1 MKPGKQAPNN
11 QQAGRRLHGR
21 RVNNAHKEP
30 APSLVRTTERE
41 ATDRRSVPW
50 GIEDSSGVA
59 HVDAASMPAP
69 PLTEIGRVSRMLGG
83 GEDVLPQRETGDDLG
98 ALMLGKPAP
107 QGSST
112 KVYTGRE
119 VVLRGLTTGTVLTA
133 APNAGSTSDSDS
145 SAPRAGKAAEF
156 IGTVTR
162 SYFRGDPST
171 GGAFGVLAVRVG
183 DKDVRVAGPGA
194 GDVLEGEVIGVSG
207 RWVQHPKYGMQVKST
222 RVQRTQQTGSRG
234 PASAPAAGAAGA
246 EGASTPGSVLGVV
259 TPAAAVGFL
268 SSGVLKGVGPATAQR
283 IVEALGPAGS
293 VELLMG
299 DDWSAL
305 LAVKGI
311 GQKSL
316 ERMRG
321 GWDADGGSG
330 RLALQLHGMGMPLDV
345 AARASSRLGAA
356 AAADIL
362 RGDPYDSVGR
372 IAGMSL
378 ASADDVAARQ
388 LDGSLSLGKLNPARV
403 QAAVRLA
410 LRACV
415 ASGHTGLPGA
425 TLVAQTITL
434 LLSAGRRAPAPAP
447 ARDTG
452 SSPAELGLPAWAG
465 GADGG
470 RDLASALAAHGLRAA
485 PAQPA
490 PAAATAAATA
500 AAAPGATGP
509 APTAAYTAVR
519 TAIQRMIDEG
529 DVVWAPN
536 PAPAGGPASAPA
548 LPVNPATG
556 AVLRPAQGLAP
567 GTPAP
572 ADQSAAGWWELNGTA
587 FSPGAASTED
597 SLAVSL
603 AVLAADLAT
612 PRPPGESAES
622 ASAADPAGTSGLSD
636 AEGSASEGV
645 ADVGS
650 DDDVARGGLSRDQA
664 RAVHAALTHRLAVL
678 CGGPGTG
685 KTFATRAVV
694 RAWLR
699 SGLRVSLACSTARAA
714 HRLNEMLEPERREW
728 SAELE
733 APASEHPGS
742 CVWIDA
748 RDGASGADDV
758 AGRVLTLV
766 RELGFDPLTDMQVL
780 SPMRRGPMG
789 TSSLN
794 ERLRA
799 ELNPDGQNGGTAAG
813 VAQPEAG
820 GFAATLRPGDLVLQ
834 RSNDYDRGV
843 INGDVGT
850 VTSVRWQPAKRGGKG
865 RGGYVV
871 GVRFEAA
878 GGGGAM
884 GEGVDAE
891 YFGGQAGKHLELAYA
906 MTVHK
911 AQGSEWPVV
920 VLAMHTSHFPMLS
933 RGLAY
938 TALSR
943 AKRLL
948 VVVGT
953 KQAMAIA
960 AGSPTPDVAAG
971 MPSWE
976 RSVPDGRLPD
986 PEMASQPSRSVE
998 LEPFG
1003 STEDV
1008 SVLGPLGVLGRA
1020 VRSPAREA
1028 SKAWAA
1034 VTESGALRVF
1044 FAWEVTVMLV
1054 CFLTGSVAVAAYLGA
1069 QLPAAS
1075 FPMGLTFELWPAAPP
1090 PRPRLL
1096 VRTAWRPLGIAAQQ
1110 LSNASRLCVAVSSAV
1125 AVRAAAAGFELAE
1138 TDTFA
1143 CLWRAGIAQVTSPS
1157 VASAHEAARLAMV
1170 LNLSS
1175 LLADVADGLAA
1186 TSVPGLHA
1194 LVPTD
1199 GTVPMVEAVSTPP
1212 AAQPTPL
1219 LSHSIAAQPTAPV
1232 VVMLLLTCVPVIL
1245 SWLLRGWFPADS
1257 VFAVPD
1263 TATRTHRVPTKSPTV
1278 SPAVSPSLPGALTGS
1293 SRVSHASHGVTP
1305 TLARRA
1311 LALWIVMAIFLFVV
1325 VSVQALL
1332 NVIPPFDKNR
1342 VAFCMLVY
1350 GTNALAFTVVRMGGE
1365 HFLRDHVVLKE
1376 TTIIAQQ
1383 AVFTLL
1389 NAYLAFLSGLL
1400 WSFPQKYPLDV
1411 NDPLDEAAIVAHL
1424 NLVHGAGREVFA
1436 FLWLSTVTS
1445 QALRWASDIAG
1456 AALPE
1461 VIARRLPRPR
1471 TLYGSREH
1479 WGVSQLSLAFILGV
1493 AVLNPFVAL
1502 LGGAVFAFTL
1512 FSRLVRNRFL
1522 VPGYRGVSVHYLP
1535 VVPRLL
1541 LVMPVIPLI
1550 SFFVFLAPLGTGL
1563 LGGALA
1569 STGVWLVLLGGDA
1582 LLTHHGVIP
1591 TIEGLAAKSRIPEV
1605 PPLPPPGLAQE
1616 PCGSALPTELL

>member
-1 MKPGKQAPNN
+1 M
-11 QQAGRRLHGR
+11 
-21 RVNNAHKEP
+21 
-30 APSLVRTTERE
+30 
-41 ATDRRSVPW
+41 
-50 GIEDSSGVA
+50 
-59 HVDAASMPAP
+59 
-69 PLTEIGRVSRMLGG
+69 
-83 GEDVLPQRETGDDLG
+83 
-98 ALMLGKPAP
+98 
-107 QGSST
+107 
-112 KVYTGRE
+112 
-119 VVLRGLTTGTVLTA
+119 
-133 APNAGSTSDSDS
+133 
-145 SAPRAGKAAEF
+145 
-156 IGTVTR
+156 
-162 SYFRGDPST
+162 
-171 GGAFGVLAVRVG
+171 
-183 DKDVRVAGPGA
+183 
-194 GDVLEGEVIGVSG
+194 
-207 RWVQHPKYGMQVKST
+207 
-222 RVQRTQQTGSRG
+222 
-234 PASAPAAGAAGA
+234 
-246 EGASTPGSVLGVV
+246 
-259 TPAAAVGFL
+259 
-268 SSGVLKGVGPATAQR
+268 
-283 IVEALGPAGS
+283 
-293 VELLMG
+293 
-299 DDWSAL
+299 
-305 LAVKGI
+305 
-311 GQKSL
+311 
-316 ERMRG
+316 
-321 GWDADGGSG
+321 
-330 RLALQLHGMGMPLDV
+330 
-345 AARASSRLGAA
+345 
-356 AAADIL
+356 
-362 RGDPYDSVGR
+362 
-372 IAGMSL
+372 
-378 ASADDVAARQ
+378 
-388 LDGSLSLGKLNPARV
+388 
-403 QAAVRLA
+403 
-410 LRACV
+410 
-415 ASGHTGLPGA
+415 
-425 TLVAQTITL
+425 
-434 LLSAGRRAPAPAP
+434 
-447 ARDTG
+447 
-452 SSPAELGLPAWAG
+452 
-465 GADGG
+465 
-470 RDLASALAAHGLRAA
+470 
-485 PAQPA
+485 
-490 PAAATAAATA
+490 
-500 AAAPGATGP
+500 
-509 APTAAYTAVR
+509 
-519 TAIQRMIDEG
+519 
-529 DVVWAPN
+529 
-536 PAPAGGPASAPA
+536 
-548 LPVNPATG
+548 
-556 AVLRPAQGLAP
+556 
-567 GTPAP
+567 
-572 ADQSAAGWWELNGTA
+572 
-587 FSPGAASTED
+587 
-597 SLAVSL
+597 
-603 AVLAADLAT
+603 
-612 PRPPGESAES
+612 
-622 ASAADPAGTSGLSD
+622 
-636 AEGSASEGV
+636 
-645 ADVGS
+645 
-650 DDDVARGGLSRDQA
+650 
-664 RAVHAALTHRLAVL
+664 
-678 CGGPGTG
+678 
-685 KTFATRAVV
+685 
-694 RAWLR
+694 
-699 SGLRVSLACSTARAA
+699 
-714 HRLNEMLEPERREW
+714 
-728 SAELE
+728 
-733 APASEHPGS
+733 
-742 CVWIDA
+742 
-748 RDGASGADDV
+748 
-758 AGRVLTLV
+758 
-766 RELGFDPLTDMQVL
+766 
-780 SPMRRGPMG
+780 
-789 TSSLN
+789 
-794 ERLRA
+794 
-799 ELNPDGQNGGTAAG
+799 
-813 VAQPEAG
+813 
-820 GFAATLRPGDLVLQ
+820 
-834 RSNDYDRGV
+834 
-843 INGDVGT
+843 
-850 VTSVRWQPAKRGGKG
+850 
-865 RGGYVV
+865 
-871 GVRFEAA
+871 
-878 GGGGAM
+878 
-884 GEGVDAE
+884 
-891 YFGGQAGKHLELAYA
+891 
-906 MTVHK
+906 
-911 AQGSEWPVV
+911 
-920 VLAMHTSHFPMLS
+920 
-933 RGLAY
+933 
-938 TALSR
+938 
-943 AKRLL
+943 
-948 VVVGT
+948 
-953 KQAMAIA
+953 
-960 AGSPTPDVAAG
+960 
-971 MPSWE
+971 
-976 RSVPDGRLPD
+976 
-986 PEMASQPSRSVE
+986 
-998 LEPFG
+998 
-1003 STEDV
+1003 
-1008 SVLGPLGVLGRA
+1008 
-1020 VRSPAREA
+1020 
-1028 SKAWAA
+1028 
-1034 VTESGALRVF
+1034 
-1044 FAWEVTVMLV
+1044 
-1054 CFLTGSVAVAAYLGA
+1054 
-1069 QLPAAS
+1069 
-1075 FPMGLTFELWPAAPP
+1075 TFELSPAAPP

-1311 LALWIVMAIFLFVV
+1311 LALWIVMAIFLFVA